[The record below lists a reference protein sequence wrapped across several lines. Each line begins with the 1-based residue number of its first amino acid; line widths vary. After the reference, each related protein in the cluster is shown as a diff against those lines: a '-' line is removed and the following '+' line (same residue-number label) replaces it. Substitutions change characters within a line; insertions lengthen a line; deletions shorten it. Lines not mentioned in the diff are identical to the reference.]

1 MHLSPRAAL
10 VRNLAVAF
18 GNGLITLI
26 ILLIA
31 PMGLLA
37 VIVNTGLVATSTFF
51 IATAA
56 DRIVIFLLPAKSTQA
71 FVNASSPISK
81 NLKPAQSLDRP
92 QSHRD

>member
-1 MHLSPRAAL
+1 MYLSPRTAL

-18 GNGLITLI
+18 GNGLVTLI

-37 VIVNTGLVATSTFF
+37 VIVNTGLVAASTFF
-51 IATAA
+51 IATTA
-56 DRIVIFLLPAKSTQA
+56 DRVVIFLLPPQSTQGL
-71 FVNASSPISK
+71 VDPSSQT
-81 NLKPAQSLDRP
+81 LKGSQPLDRS